1 MPVEY
6 MGCPAGCR
14 LVLQTSADPQTGNV
28 AGWRSQEGTDV
39 VYNERTNTF
48 AVQQSNQVSPTLII
62 TPPSSTSLSFS
73 TPVNQPNV
81 VSDTSTVVSETSTAR
96 SETVTATSTGAP
108 VVPAAPTPVP
118 EALDPVLADVIPME
132 SDGEEINEPPAAEI
146 GVKKE
151 SSGKFLITLESN
163 IYEEQ
168 LRVRAFKKG
177 SKLVIFKVSTNV
189 DGRAAIRTSRNLAG
203 FKLAV
208 YVGDQF
214 LDSVKI

>member
-1 MPVEY
+1 M
-6 MGCPAGCR
+6 
-14 LVLQTSADPQTGNV
+14 
-28 AGWRSQEGTDV
+28 
-39 VYNERTNTF
+39 
-48 AVQQSNQVSPTLII
+48 
-62 TPPSSTSLSFS
+62 
-73 TPVNQPNV
+73 
-81 VSDTSTVVSETSTAR
+81 VSDTSTVVSETTTAR

-208 YVGDQF
+208 YVGRRANRGLRDRGFGFAGHKSRVGDRQRRVIRSRRPHF
-214 LDSVKI
+214 VVRFRRERGLIDHPHRARGGPRGAARRGRRAERGDGAAPQAARAGASRG